1 MRFISLIQSN
11 SNTTMYC
18 FRFNDIY
25 RGMEAKTALAER
37 EKIQKQRDDIS
48 DATAAPDKPE
58 AVTDV
63 T

>member
-1 MRFISLIQSN
+1 
-11 SNTTMYC
+11 MYC

-58 AVTDV
+58 GVTDV